1 MKALTNIINKNT
13 MLLLGLMVVLGGCGG
28 GASTERSETGDE
40 GNVNQ
45 GQAGLPAYTGPDPQT
60 EEQRLFKIYFYDVYR
75 ATDSCGACHT
85 NSGNGTGAFA
95 DSDNLISAYNVA
107 VNYIN
112 RANPSSS
119 EFVTKVAT
127 GHGGC
132 NGLEALCTA
141 DMTRAINGWLGNIG
155 SETTEIQLT
164 APNDH
169 DITVTKQLP
178 VTGSSDYSSVVTAF
192 SNTVYP
198 ELIAYS
204 CDGCHNSDAATP
216 QQPYFASSDLN
227 EAYDA
232 ARSKIDI
239 EDGVQD
245 RALADALSRFVVRL
259 RSEAHN
265 CGGDCTT
272 NATDMLA
279 AIKAFEDLVPA
290 PNAIPDNWVT
300 SKALILER
308 DGILASGGGR
318 IDTGSIA
325 KWDFSEGSGTIA
337 GDSSDVQPRMNL
349 NLVGNVAWVGGNG
362 IQILEGGKAQA
373 TTASSKKLADNI
385 KLTGAYSIEAW
396 VAPAN
401 VTQEG
406 PARIISY
413 SSGTEERNFTL
424 GQTLYNYD
432 FLHRSTTTTE
442 NGEAA
447 LSTADDDERL
457 QATLQHVVIT
467 FDPTNGRQIYVN
479 GNHTGD
485 DDPVSGGALTG
496 WDDGFVFILG
506 NEASNNRQW
515 EGIIR
520 FVAIY
525 DRPLT
530 QEEIDTNFEAG
541 VGEKYYLLF
550 NVTEQVDIDDGY
562 NSYIVFETSI
572 FDSYSY
578 LFNQPFLYRIGGPDA
593 EESQASYTNIPVEGM
608 RIGVNGKEPGV
619 GQAYS
624 KLDTALDSSLYGDTG
639 QILSPIG
646 TIIASENG
654 SNSDEFFLTFE
665 QIGAFSDV
673 RVEAT
678 VSPVLPT
685 ASDQEPDIGLR
696 NFAEI
701 SASMSVITGVPVT
714 NANVAATFNTVKQQ
728 LPTSSAVETFVSAQ
742 QMAVA
747 QMAIE
752 YCSEL
757 VDNTGLRNGFFP
769 GFVSNFDLGVSTA
782 FDTSTERD
790 GVIDPI
796 FDNVVGAN
804 MGSQPD
810 EAAMKAELDDLIQI
824 LAARHSGD
832 PASQT
837 QNIVKATCAAA
848 LGSAAILVQ

>member
-1 MKALTNIINKNT
+1 MMKALTNIINKNT

-132 NGLEALCTA
+132 TGLEALCSA

-178 VTGSSDYSSVVTAF
+178 VIGSSDYSSVVTAF

-442 NGEAA
+442 NG
-447 LSTADDDERL
+447 
-457 QATLQHVVIT
+457 
-467 FDPTNGRQIYVN
+467 
-479 GNHTGD
+479 
-485 DDPVSGGALTG
+485 
-496 WDDGFVFILG
+496 
-506 NEASNNRQW
+506 
-515 EGIIR
+515 
-520 FVAIY
+520 
-525 DRPLT
+525 
-530 QEEIDTNFEAG
+530 
-541 VGEKYYLLF
+541 
-550 NVTEQVDIDDGY
+550 
-562 NSYIVFETSI
+562 
-572 FDSYSY
+572 
-578 LFNQPFLYRIGGPDA
+578 
-593 EESQASYTNIPVEGM
+593 
-608 RIGVNGKEPGV
+608 
-619 GQAYS
+619 
-624 KLDTALDSSLYGDTG
+624 
-639 QILSPIG
+639 
-646 TIIASENG
+646 
-654 SNSDEFFLTFE
+654 
-665 QIGAFSDV
+665 
-673 RVEAT
+673 
-678 VSPVLPT
+678 
-685 ASDQEPDIGLR
+685 
-696 NFAEI
+696 
-701 SASMSVITGVPVT
+701 
-714 NANVAATFNTVKQQ
+714 
-728 LPTSSAVETFVSAQ
+728 
-742 QMAVA
+742 
-747 QMAIE
+747 
-752 YCSEL
+752 
-757 VDNTGLRNGFFP
+757 
-769 GFVSNFDLGVSTA
+769 
-782 FDTSTERD
+782 
-790 GVIDPI
+790 
-796 FDNVVGAN
+796 
-804 MGSQPD
+804 
-810 EAAMKAELDDLIQI
+810 
-824 LAARHSGD
+824 
-832 PASQT
+832 
-837 QNIVKATCAAA
+837 
-848 LGSAAILVQ
+848 

>member
-1 MKALTNIINKNT
+1 

-279 AIKAFEDLVPA
+279 WL
-290 PNAIPDNWVT
+290 
-300 SKALILER
+300 R
-308 DGILASGGGR
+308 DWLHKPASGGLLH
-318 IDTGSIA
+318 SLF
-325 KWDFSEGSGTIA
+325 WSLPGT
-337 GDSSDVQPRMNL
+337 
-349 NLVGNVAWVGGNG
+349 
-362 IQILEGGKAQA
+362 
-373 TTASSKKLADNI
+373 
-385 KLTGAYSIEAW
+385 
-396 VAPAN
+396 
-401 VTQEG
+401 
-406 PARIISY
+406 
-413 SSGTEERNFTL
+413 
-424 GQTLYNYD
+424 
-432 FLHRSTTTTE
+432 
-442 NGEAA
+442 
-447 LSTADDDERL
+447 
-457 QATLQHVVIT
+457 
-467 FDPTNGRQIYVN
+467 
-479 GNHTGD
+479 
-485 DDPVSGGALTG
+485 
-496 WDDGFVFILG
+496 
-506 NEASNNRQW
+506 
-515 EGIIR
+515 
-520 FVAIY
+520 
-525 DRPLT
+525 
-530 QEEIDTNFEAG
+530 
-541 VGEKYYLLF
+541 
-550 NVTEQVDIDDGY
+550 
-562 NSYIVFETSI
+562 
-572 FDSYSY
+572 
-578 LFNQPFLYRIGGPDA
+578 
-593 EESQASYTNIPVEGM
+593 
-608 RIGVNGKEPGV
+608 
-619 GQAYS
+619 
-624 KLDTALDSSLYGDTG
+624 
-639 QILSPIG
+639 
-646 TIIASENG
+646 
-654 SNSDEFFLTFE
+654 
-665 QIGAFSDV
+665 
-673 RVEAT
+673 
-678 VSPVLPT
+678 
-685 ASDQEPDIGLR
+685 
-696 NFAEI
+696 
-701 SASMSVITGVPVT
+701 
-714 NANVAATFNTVKQQ
+714 
-728 LPTSSAVETFVSAQ
+728 
-742 QMAVA
+742 
-747 QMAIE
+747 
-752 YCSEL
+752 
-757 VDNTGLRNGFFP
+757 
-769 GFVSNFDLGVSTA
+769 
-782 FDTSTERD
+782 
-790 GVIDPI
+790 
-796 FDNVVGAN
+796 
-804 MGSQPD
+804 
-810 EAAMKAELDDLIQI
+810 
-824 LAARHSGD
+824 
-832 PASQT
+832 
-837 QNIVKATCAAA
+837 
-848 LGSAAILVQ
+848 